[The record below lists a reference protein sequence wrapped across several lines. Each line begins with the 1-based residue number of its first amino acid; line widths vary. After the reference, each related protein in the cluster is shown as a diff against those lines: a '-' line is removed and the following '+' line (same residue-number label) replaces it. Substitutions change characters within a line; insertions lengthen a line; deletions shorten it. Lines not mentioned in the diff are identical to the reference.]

1 MRQYAQA
8 VRKDRSQRTGL
19 ALGSELA
26 CAGVAGTDFAKMVE
40 AVDAGCVAVGEFDL
54 DGVGAD
60 RSGGACRDFWLEHG
74 QSGGTGRGTGSLV
87 PAVTLSARRARAMV
101 AEIWKIVEARVR
113 VGPRNVHPSARGNV
127 DLHFDGLLA
136 DV

>member
-8 VRKDRSQRTGL
+8 VRKDRGQRTGL

-26 CAGVAGTDFAKMVE
+26 CAGFAGADFAKMVE
-40 AVDAGCVAVGEFDL
+40 AVDAGCMAVGKFNL

-60 RSGGACRDFWLEHG
+60 GSGGARRDFWLEHG

-87 PAVTLSARRARAMV
+87 PAVTLSARRARAV
-101 AEIWKIVEARVR
+101 FAEIWKIVMA
-113 VGPRNVHPSARGNV
+113 
-127 DLHFDGLLA
+127 
-136 DV
+136 